1 MLEFIAVGALASK
14 IYFVLSVLLFVIIL
28 LMLKYRKEFK
38 DVNSEL
44 TNLKTNL
51 SSIDLKIVEILTIA
65 KDNRDKLIRHHNK
78 ISTQEFTIV
87 KMLQGMLGR
96 RGEDKFEPELKRRY
110 IDQYESDRFGKD
122 IELFQDRLEDK
133 KEDI

>member
-51 SSIDLKIVEILTIA
+51 VSIDEKIVEILTIA